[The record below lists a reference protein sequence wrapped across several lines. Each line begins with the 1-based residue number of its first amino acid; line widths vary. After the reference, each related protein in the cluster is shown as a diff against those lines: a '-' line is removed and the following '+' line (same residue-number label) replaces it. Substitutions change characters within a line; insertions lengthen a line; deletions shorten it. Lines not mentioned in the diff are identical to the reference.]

1 MQKLITNLP
10 HYQKGIVML
19 RILMQNKK
27 QLLNIDGNE
36 IPDIIQ
42 CFNSEADTDTFQER
56 LSSAFKTDRKAYNHL
71 VKVIKN
77 QTF

>member
-1 MQKLITNLP
+1 MKDIFVSVLKELYI
-10 HYQKGIVML
+10 
-19 RILMQNKK
+19 KK

-36 IPDIIQ
+36 IPDIVQ
-42 CFNSEADTDTFQER
+42 CFNSGADTDTFQKR
-56 LSSAFKTDRKAYNHL
+56 LSSAFKTDRKEYNHL